1 MDIRFSGFG
10 GQGIIKSGILI
21 GKAVSLFDNKY
32 GTMTQSF
39 GPEARGGACSAQVV
53 IDDDPVL
60 YPYIVAPEILV
71 AMSQEAYEKF
81 IGDPVKGS
89 IVLIDTD
96 LVKPK
101 TIRKD
106 VKMYS
111 IPATRIAEE
120 MGNRIFAN
128 VVMVGFFTAISGAVS
143 EDAVK
148 QALPGSVP
156 DRFIDKNIKALQKGF
171 DYGKELLEKEKPS
184 RKRKSKKKSLIKT

>member
-21 GKAVSLFDNKY
+21 GKAISLYDNKFA
-32 GTMTQSF
+32 TLTQSF

-60 YPYIVAPEILV
+60 YPYIVTPDILV

-81 IGDPVKGS
+81 IAEPLKGS
-89 IVLIDTD
+89 VILTDSD

-106 VKMYS
+106 VKLFS
-111 IPATRIAEE
+111 IPATRIAEG

-128 VVMVGFFTAISGAVS
+128 VVMVGFFTAITNVVS
-143 EDAVK
+143 FEAMK
-148 QALPGSVP
+148 KALHGSVP
-156 DRFIDKNIKALQKGF
+156 DRFLDTNIEA
-171 DYGKELLEKEKPS
+171 LEKGY
-184 RKRKSKKKSLIKT
+184 RRGKKLKK